1 MISCRIAKFVCV
13 TIFEG
18 FFRINFD
25 VACNMDFRRYP
36 VDVQYCE
43 IKFES
48 FGFQSNQVNKL
59 KFKLDLN

>member
-1 MISCRIAKFVCV
+1 MIILIIYVLYFTLLR
-13 TIFEG
+13 
-18 FFRINFD
+18 RINFD

-48 FGFQSNQVNKL
+48 FGFQSNQVLIKGIVQPNSPV
-59 KFKLDLN
+59 

>member
-1 MISCRIAKFVCV
+1 
-13 TIFEG
+13 
-18 FFRINFD
+18 
-25 VACNMDFRRYP
+25 MDFRRYP

-59 KFKLDLN
+59 NLKLDLN